1 MLIQAELLWNQ
12 FQFEFKFSNSVEFI
26 CKTVTT
32 TPFTLGMLGRDFR
45 TNLNLIS
52 QLGLVGLNL
61 ILLLELVGR
70 LFKNI

>member
-12 FQFEFKFSNSVEFI
+12 FQFEFKFSSSVEFI

-32 TPFTLGMLGRDFR
+32 APFTLGMLGRDFR